1 MTRRKLDVR
10 FRELVI
16 RHALQTVTAD
26 EMSKLDRYQKLRRRF
41 YGETR
46 HNERQFAITRF
57 ALKELAF
64 RVRLHEGQRA
74 SPPKH
79 IARIGSVFRKEVPRT
94 RPLTVP
100 ASTLFL
106 RKNRARV

>member
-1 MTRRKLDVR
+1 MTRRKLDAR

-16 RHALQTVTAD
+16 RHALQTATSD

-46 HNERQFAITRF
+46 HNERQFTITRF
-57 ALKELAF
+57 ALKELTFHIRQAE
-64 RVRLHEGQRA
+64 RNRA

-79 IARIGSVFRKEVPRT
+79 IARIGSVVRNAATDTSFHLQQQERRGGSHT
-94 RPLTVP
+94 
-100 ASTLFL
+100 
-106 RKNRARV
+106 